1 MTFDQTATGSGLI
14 FVVGAGDFSA
24 PHLNFSHMD
33 LNLVGFIPALLP
45 VALSPGASFTL
56 MMNSALARGPRGLL
70 NTLAGTALGIYTHAL
85 LIGFGMTAVLVSSP
99 AAYGLLKIVSI
110 AWLLWL
116 GSQLILSGCK
126 AHNTESASAVA
137 VTLQGAWLANVLNPK
152 AIMFYLTVVTQF
164 AGSDGGIAHYL
175 LLASVHIMVMTV
187 WLVGISYALVFS
199 ARKANSLMLK
209 KYVNIAGGIML
220 IFFSL
225 FSLFH

>member
-1 MTFDQTATGSGLI
+1 
-14 FVVGAGDFSA
+14 
-24 PHLNFSHMD
+24 
-33 LNLVGFIPALLP
+33 
-45 VALSPGASFTL
+45 
-56 MMNSALARGPRGLL
+56 
-70 NTLAGTALGIYTHAL
+70 
-85 LIGFGMTAVLVSSP
+85 MTAVLVSSP

-164 AGSDGGIAHYL
+164 AGSDGGMAHYL

-209 KYVNIAGGIML
+209 IRQYCWRNNAD
-220 IFFSL
+220 FL
-225 FSLFH
+225 FSVQPVSLTFISLHPAGLNLTSSRSLNS